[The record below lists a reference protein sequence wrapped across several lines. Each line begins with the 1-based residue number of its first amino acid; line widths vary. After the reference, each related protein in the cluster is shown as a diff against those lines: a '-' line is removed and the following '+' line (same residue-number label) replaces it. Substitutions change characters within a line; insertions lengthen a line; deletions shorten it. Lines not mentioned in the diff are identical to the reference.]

1 MNLRPGRFRDKIW
14 RTRRDPGAR
23 NDFGEFVPGRLRQ
36 VSFPATVQ
44 PMNLTDSDT
53 AAGASLIGRLKVYAP
68 QRSDDGTDA
77 TLRAASDGALADTV
91 LFNGIE
97 YTVEESVPWPT
108 YVRATLLR
116 ES

>member
-1 MNLRPGRFRDKIW
+1 MNLRPARFRDKIW

-36 VSFPATVQ
+36 VNFPATVQ
-44 PMNLTDSDT
+44 PMDLTDSDT

-68 QRSDDGTDA
+68 QRSDDGNSP
-77 TLRAASDGALADTV
+77 TLRAASDDAVADTV
-91 LFNGIE
+91 LYNGVQYI
-97 YTVEESVPWPT
+97 VEESVPWPT

-116 ES
+116 ET